1 MAAFITP
8 DGLACKP
15 RAVRRRAV
23 HYSVPVGLQ
32 SVNQPEAP
40 RPPRPPLWQTLRAA
54 PATTAIFAVC
64 AIVYLMAR
72 AVGDPTT
79 NATLIQFG
87 AVGRRLVW
95 PGEYWRLG
103 TSMFMHIGVIHL
115 ICNTYF
121 GFRLCALAEGQIG
134 VPRFLVLYLASG
146 IVGSA
151 VSVIG
156 HDALSAGASGALFG
170 VVGWMLVTLRMRAGS
185 MRAFTQNPMI
195 RQQLIWIGA
204 WFVLGAFAG
213 FDNYAHGG
221 GMLFG
226 GLYGWAL
233 AAEPGKKRRWR
244 VAAAFWVAGLLVFA
258 SLRPLP
264 WVHQILPSEEL
275 VAGERSAGD

>member
-1 MAAFITP
+1 M
-8 DGLACKP
+8 
-15 RAVRRRAV
+15 
-23 HYSVPVGLQ
+23 HYSVRVGLQ
-32 SVNQPEAP
+32 SANQPEAP
-40 RPPRPPLWQTLRAA
+40 PRPPRRPLWQTLRAA
-54 PATTAIFAVC
+54 PATTIIFAVC
-64 AIVYLMAR
+64 AIVFLVAES
-72 AVGDPTT
+72 VGDTRT

-95 PGEYWRLG
+95 PGEYWRFG
-103 TSMFMHIGVIHL
+103 TSMFLHIGLLHL
-115 ICNTYF
+115 ICNAYF
-121 GFRLCALAEGQIG
+121 GFRLCALAESQIG
-134 VPRFLVLYLASG
+134 VPRFLALYIGSG

-185 MRAFTQNPMI
+185 MRAFTQNPAI

-204 WFVLGAFAG
+204 WFVLGAFIG

-244 VAAAFWVAGLLVFA
+244 VAAAFWVAALLVFA

-264 WVHQILPSEEL
+264 WVHQAPLSEEL
-275 VAGERSAGD
+275 AAGERPAGD